1 MDVIGDLERAF
12 AAVIYP
18 NRVLIAIGLVG
29 IAALLGAVAWRRRW
43 DQPIRHHPG
52 RAAVGTI
59 AFLVVAGPLGWYLGS
74 PLVLSTTIDEP
85 PPVAAAEPTPSAV
98 PVPSVMPVE
107 RPSSPVASPQP
118 SLSPAASATPLA
130 LIALDGTFNGADDF
144 HFGQGT
150 ARLIETAPGDF
161 TVRLQDFAVRNGPD
175 LYIYLSPSA
184 DSVEGAIELGRLKAD
199 RGNQNYRVP
208 EGTDVSRARVVIIWC
223 KQFSVLFARARLG

>member
-1 MDVIGDLERAF
+1 MEIIGDLERAF
-12 AAVIYP
+12 AAAIYP
-18 NRVLIAIGLVG
+18 NRALIAIALGGIVAVLV
-29 IAALLGAVAWRRRW
+29 AVAWRRRW
-43 DQPIRHHPG
+43 DRPVRRHPG
-52 RAAVGTI
+52 RAAVGTM

-85 PPVAAAEPTPSAV
+85 PPVAAADPTPSAV
-98 PVPSVMPVE
+98 PLPSVTPVE

-118 SLSPAASATPLA
+118 SSSPTASATPPPR
-130 LIALDGTFNGADDF
+130 IAINGTFKGADDF

-150 ARLIETAPGDF
+150 ARLIETGPGDF

-184 DSVEGAIELGRLKAD
+184 DNVAGAIELGRLKAD

-208 EGTDVSRARVVIIWC
+208 EGADVSRARVVIIWC